1 MNSIEILP
9 DNIINKIRS
18 YVIFTPKNKEEL
30 INAVYLWCG
39 NIKKAYK
46 IYGHIS
52 LWNTIYITDMSSLF
66 ACEYSF
72 NSVISS
78 WDVSNVT
85 DMREMFYDAHK
96 FNQPLNNWDVSNV
109 TNMLMMF
116 QKATSFN
123 QPLDNWDVSNV
134 TDMRCMF
141 NCGSF
146 NHWNDIIVNDKK
158 WSDIF
163 D

>member
-1 MNSIEILP
+1 MYSLEIIP
-9 DNIINKIRS
+9 DIIINKIRS

-85 DMREMFYDAHK
+85 NMSEMFNGAQS
-96 FNQPLNNWDVSNV
+96 FNQSLNNWN
-109 TNMLMMF
+109 
-116 QKATSFN
+116 
-123 QPLDNWDVSNV
+123 VSNV
-134 TDMRCMF
+134 TDRSDMF
-141 NCGSF
+141 RGAEKF
-146 NHWNDIIVNDKK
+146 N
-158 WSDIF
+158 
-163 D
+163 